1 MIMNV
6 SIRQLRTHA
15 EYRACVA
22 LQKETWGTVFTEMVP
37 PSLLLVSQKIGGVAA
52 GAFDENEHLI
62 GFVFGLTGV
71 KDGRLVHWSDMLAVR
86 PELRDHGI
94 GRRLKLYQRELVL
107 ALGVRTI
114 YWTFDPLVARNAHLN
129 FNGLGVTVEEYVPD
143 MYDSESPSDLHRG
156 LALDRLVVAWH
167 ISPEAPA
174 EPQTDLSEATR
185 TRFAD
190 ATIINPQTSDAATA
204 GNAEAALPLHE
215 RIRLEIPSDLQALK
229 EHSLEAAVRWQAAAR
244 AAFLFYLQQNYRV
257 TGFYR
262 EAGTSRCFY
271 GLQSSA
277 TAF

>member
-1 MIMNV
+1 MIMNL

-52 GAFDENEHLI
+52 GAFDDNDRLV

-86 PELRDHGI
+86 PELRDRGI
-94 GRRLKLYQRELVL
+94 GRRLKLFQREWVL
-107 ALGVRTI
+107 PLGVRTI

-129 FNGLGVTVEEYVPD
+129 LNGLGVTVEEYVPD
-143 MYDSESPSDLHRG
+143 MYDSDSPSDLHRG

-185 TRFAD
+185 TRFAH
-190 ATIINPQTSDAATA
+190 APIINPQASQAAA
-204 GNAEAALPLHE
+204 GDAEAVLPLHE
-215 RIRLEIPSDLQALK
+215 CIRLEIPADIQALK
-229 EHSLEAAVRWQAAAR
+229 EHSLEAAVRWQAAVR
-244 AAFLFYLQQNYRV
+244 AAFRFYLQQNYRV
-257 TGFYR
+257 AGFYR
-262 EAGTSRCFY
+262 EAGTGRCFY
-271 GLQSSA
+271 ALLSSA